1 MNWCMVAACKEEEK
15 KTTLAR
21 ELEGAKELFVF
32 APTWKI
38 GERDRRRNLSLMIIP
53 TVLQKF
59 LERCSLRASVS
70 YGLTRKK
77 EEDLF
82 RSCKEFRIATALS
95 LPLPIRLHRSNMY
108 RAALFSFLPFPSF
121 QRSTCRRYDYFL
133 HLFHLSDIPPCAQP
147 PSSSLVIVIGS
158 NL

>member
-121 QRSTCRRYDYFL
+121 QRSNDPRAAATIISSTFFIYRTSRRVHSRRL
-133 HLFHLSDIPPCAQP
+133 LL
-147 PSSSLVIVIGS
+147 SSS
-158 NL
+158 